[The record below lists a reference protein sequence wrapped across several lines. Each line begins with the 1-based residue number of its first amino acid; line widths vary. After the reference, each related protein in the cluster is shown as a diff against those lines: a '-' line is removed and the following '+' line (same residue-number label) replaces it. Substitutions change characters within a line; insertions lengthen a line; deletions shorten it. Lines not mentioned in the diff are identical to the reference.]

1 MRLRTQHCEY
11 SSRPAVTRPRGPA
24 APRKR
29 TTEGA
34 AMRQGGPVTHAKGDA
49 EHRRLWPR
57 ATAARIS
64 ARSASLQLASGSR
77 SVEGVEEATGSC
89 TGGRRDAVS
98 LGAGPSST
106 AAAPEGPSDSSVGDA
121 IFAATN
127 VGS

>member
-1 MRLRTQHCEY
+1 MR
-11 SSRPAVTRPRGPA
+11 SRGPA

-34 AMRQGGPVTHAKGDA
+34 AMRQGKARGPVTHAKGDA
-49 EHRRLWPR
+49 EQRRLWPR

-77 SVEGVEEATGSC
+77 SVEGVEEAAGSC
-89 TGGRRDAVS
+89 SGGKRDAVS
-98 LGAGPSST
+98 LGAGPEAT
-106 AAAPEGPSDSSVGDA
+106 AVAPEGPSDSSVADA

-127 VGS
+127 VVVSERGQ